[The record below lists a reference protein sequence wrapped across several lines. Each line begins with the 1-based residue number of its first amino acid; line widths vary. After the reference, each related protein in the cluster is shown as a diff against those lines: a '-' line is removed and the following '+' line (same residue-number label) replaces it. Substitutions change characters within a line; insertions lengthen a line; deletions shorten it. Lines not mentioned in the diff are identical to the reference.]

1 MQMEKREKG
10 VSEEEISGYDC
21 SESVDSLKKSKEMLT
36 LLMKDIMWR
45 SNQRDIITSEEYRHY
60 NIQIALNHPISSN
73 TLFLPNES
81 RKHSLDQPDILLK
94 DYLSGNL
101 SSYDSTM
108 SNNTKELLS
117 LIPSL
122 QPPPSQIRF
131 IIHTSTN
138 HLPTHT
144 FSLTSHY
151 YDLVNQTLF
160 PYPLLS
166 QQQHKIIHS
175 HIPIFSDLKVSENPF
190 VKKKYHLIPT
200 LSPSNVIDW
209 VVEITGKDFLQ
220 RRYLFL
226 CSLKE
231 LKLNDYTSIA
241 LTSLDKPNLT
251 RRCIIFSD
259 LAELN
264 MLNLQT
270 LFAKLVTITPENV
283 FIFIKFIFTNDKF
296 IQTRQEYMT
305 MGIIDSGLDEDE
317 EISEEEGKRKVT
329 KKSRK
334 KAKKTKSKK
343 IIEDKKRIER
353 QKEREKR
360 LNEFKKKE
368 EENEDYSLTLVC
380 KECQIKTEKFLNDLH
395 EMKENE
401 SPIKQMIEHQD
412 WYHFVNV
419 AIELLH
425 PSMVKKRKEEC
436 NEVLEELIQN
446 VSMIFY
452 HPKIMNLIICC
463 YSIIKK
469 NDCEIHLKRRATILI
484 ALLLDYIDTP
494 KGVLV
499 RAKNYLNKTMQEI
512 NELIPNS
519 EMIIDT
525 SFINEDYSIFIQQV
539 SQITDEI
546 LKAKIILTTL
556 INTLNKNISSFDK
569 FFQSC
574 SELIPLIPLPVFV
587 CKQMVGNVVLNMN
600 NMNQIVSL
608 IKVGI
613 ISIGTVLKHFIQP
626 TLKHLIINKD
636 KERMMIIMKMITN
649 LMKLTNTNGGKIW
662 NIKMSEIIFEES
674 VYGLEVL
681 NENEVQEVFDESF
694 GGNLNEFMNI
704 HPELVNKL
712 IKKQYKTK
720 IVSGLCKKP
729 NNICKGEGLEK
740 EYLIKCSFPTLSLI
754 LNVISIEKCIDALMY
769 VMLIHTYSFNQF
781 KEFIKSIEPITFQSE
796 RFKTISLSLLFFV
809 VQHPNQKKDFN
820 AFIQSQLAQWYV
832 NTYSIGIE
840 CSANTIDGFF
850 QILHQLIMYHNNLE
864 IVQTVISFLS
874 LPIFAK
880 EEIGIINDIILDL
893 CKNSKSLNEVN
904 SLINGLQMCLLKFNQ
919 PLSTTDLQL
928 LNIVIET
935 TSQIFSK
942 SLQFNDGNDSLK
954 SFKQF
959 IDTSSIPFS
968 LKRYLSSQL
977 PVLEQF
983 NILPPQFVE
992 SKYYTKKQPTY
1003 SNLIGLPTIV
1013 HFKYP
1018 TVK

>member
-1 MQMEKREKG
+1 
-10 VSEEEISGYDC
+10 
-21 SESVDSLKKSKEMLT
+21 
-36 LLMKDIMWR
+36 
-45 SNQRDIITSEEYRHY
+45 
-60 NIQIALNHPISSN
+60 
-73 TLFLPNES
+73 
-81 RKHSLDQPDILLK
+81 
-94 DYLSGNL
+94 
-101 SSYDSTM
+101 
-108 SNNTKELLS
+108 
-117 LIPSL
+117 
-122 QPPPSQIRF
+122 
-131 IIHTSTN
+131 
-138 HLPTHT
+138 
-144 FSLTSHY
+144 
-151 YDLVNQTLF
+151 
-160 PYPLLS
+160 
-166 QQQHKIIHS
+166 
-175 HIPIFSDLKVSENPF
+175 
-190 VKKKYHLIPT
+190 
-200 LSPSNVIDW
+200 
-209 VVEITGKDFLQ
+209 
-220 RRYLFL
+220 
-226 CSLKE
+226 
-231 LKLNDYTSIA
+231 
-241 LTSLDKPNLT
+241 
-251 RRCIIFSD
+251 
-259 LAELN
+259 
-264 MLNLQT
+264 
-270 LFAKLVTITPENV
+270 
-283 FIFIKFIFTNDKF
+283 
-296 IQTRQEYMT
+296 
-305 MGIIDSGLDEDE
+305 
-317 EISEEEGKRKVT
+317 
-329 KKSRK
+329 
-334 KAKKTKSKK
+334 
-343 IIEDKKRIER
+343 
-353 QKEREKR
+353 
-360 LNEFKKKE
+360 
-368 EENEDYSLTLVC
+368 
-380 KECQIKTEKFLNDLH
+380 
-395 EMKENE
+395 
-401 SPIKQMIEHQD
+401 MIEHQD

-469 NDCEIHLKRRATILI
+469 NNCEIHLKRRATILI

-546 LKAKIILTTL
+546 IKAKIILTTL

-820 AFIQSQLAQWYV
+820 AFIQSQLAQ
-832 NTYSIGIE
+832 
-840 CSANTIDGFF
+840 C
-850 QILHQLIMYHNNLE
+850 
-864 IVQTVISFLS
+864 
-874 LPIFAK
+874 
-880 EEIGIINDIILDL
+880 
-893 CKNSKSLNEVN
+893 KSLNEVN

>member
-1 MQMEKREKG
+1 MEKREKG

-21 SESVDSLKKSKEMLT
+21 NESVDSLKKN
-36 LLMKDIMWR
+36 IIWR
-45 SNQRDIITSEEYRHY
+45 SNQRDIIRSEEYRNY

-73 TLFLPNES
+73 TLLLPNKS
-81 RKHSLDQPDILLK
+81 RKHSLDQPNILLK

-108 SNNTKELLS
+108 SKDIKEILL

-138 HLPTHT
+138 YLPKNT
-144 FSLTSHY
+144 FLFTSY
-151 YDLVNQTLF
+151 YYNLINQTLF

-166 QQQHKIIHS
+166 KQQNKKIYS
-175 HIPIFSDLKVSENPF
+175 HIPIFSDLKVSENLF
-190 VKKKYHLIPT
+190 IKKKYHLIPT

-209 VVEITGKDFLQ
+209 VVEVNGKDFLQ

-231 LKLNDYTSIA
+231 LKLTDYTSIA

-264 MLNLQT
+264 MLDLQI
-270 LFAKLVTITPENV
+270 LFSKLVTITPENAI
-283 FIFIKFIFTNDKF
+283 IFIKFIFTNDKF
-296 IQTRQEYMT
+296 IQTRQEYMA
-305 MGIIDSGLDEDE
+305 MSIIETGLDEDE
-317 EISEEEGKRKVT
+317 EISEEEGKRKII

-334 KAKKTKSKK
+334 KTKKTKSKK
-343 IIEDKKRIER
+343 GIEDKKKIER

-360 LNEFKKKE
+360 INEFKKKE
-368 EENEDYSLTLVC
+368 EKNEDYLLTLIC
-380 KECQIKTEKFLNDLH
+380 KECQIKTEEFLNNLH
-395 EMKENE
+395 KIKEKEN
-401 SPIKQMIEHQD
+401 PIKQMIKNQD
-412 WYHFVNV
+412 WYHFVCI

-446 VSMIFY
+446 ISMIFY

-469 NDCEIHLKRRATILI
+469 NEYENHLKRRAMILI
-484 ALLLDYIDTP
+484 TLLLDYIDTP
-494 KGVLV
+494 KGVLI
-499 RAKNYLNKTMQEI
+499 RTKNYLNKTMQEI
-512 NELIPNS
+512 NEITLKS
-519 EMIIDT
+519 EIIND
-525 SFINEDYSIFIQQV
+525 SSIINEEYSIFIQQV
-539 SQITDEI
+539 SQITNEI
-546 LKAKIILTTL
+546 VKTKIILTTL

-587 CKQMVGNVVLNMN
+587 CKQMVGNIIININ
-600 NMNQIVSL
+600 NMNQIILL
-608 IKVGI
+608 IKLGI

-636 KERMMIIMKMITN
+636 KEKIMIIMKMITK
-649 LMKLTNTNGGKIW
+649 LMKLRNNNGGNIW

-674 VYGLEVL
+674 IYILEIL
-681 NENEVQEVFDESF
+681 NENEIQEIFEESF
-694 GGNLNEFMNI
+694 GGNINEFMNI

-712 IKKQYKTK
+712 IKKQNKTK

-754 LNVISIEKCIDALMY
+754 LNVISIEKCIDSLIY
-769 VMLIHTYSFNQF
+769 IMLIHIYSFNQF
-781 KEFIKSIEPITFQSE
+781 KELIKSIDPIIFQSE
-796 RFKTISLSLLFFV
+796 RFKTISLSLLFFII
-809 VQHPNQKKDFN
+809 QHPNEKKDFN
-820 AFIQSQLAQWYV
+820 NFIKSQLAQWYT

-840 CSANTIDGFF
+840 CSINSIDGFF
-850 QILHQLIMYHNNLE
+850 QILHQLILYHNNLE
-864 IVQTVISFLS
+864 IVQTIISFIS
-874 LPIFAK
+874 LPIFIK
-880 EEIGIINDIILDL
+880 EEIGIISDIILDL
-893 CKNSKSLNEVN
+893 CKNSKSLNEIN
-904 SLINGLQMCLLKFNQ
+904 NLLNGLQICLLKFNQ
-919 PLSTTDLQL
+919 PLSITDLQL

-935 TSQIFSK
+935 ISQIFFK
-942 SLQFNDGNDSLK
+942 LLQFNDGINCLK

-959 IDTSSIPFS
+959 IDTSSIPLS
-968 LKRYLSSQL
+968 LKKYLYSQL

-983 NILPPQFVE
+983 NISTSQLFE

-1003 SNLIGLPTIV
+1003 SNLIGLPTII

-1018 TVK
+1018 ILK